1 MMEHITQNEESS
13 QKAASS
19 VSASPGGIHK
29 QPLPLDDIRALV
41 EACHRCDLC
50 EGRTQVVFGAGNP
63 HADVLIVGEAPGKNE
78 DLQGEP
84 FVGAAGKFLN
94 ELLDSANLKREDVF
108 IANVI
113 KCRPPGNRN
122 PRADE
127 IEACADFLREQTR
140 TINPKVIVTLGNFAT
155 QFIMK
160 TGIGITHLHG
170 TIHQVGRFTV
180 MPVYHPA
187 AAIYDRAKRDVLF
200 EDFAQVGRVVREMN
214 AQAC

>member
-1 MMEHITQNEESS
+1 MMEHMTQNEESS

-160 TGIGITHLHG
+160 TRIGGVITLLTLFSRIQIGINGLLD
-170 TIHQVGRFTV
+170 IQ
-180 MPVYHPA
+180 
-187 AAIYDRAKRDVLF
+187 DRIRLTA
-200 EDFAQVGRVVREMN
+200 VVSQELVFGNLVIAEMYL
-214 AQAC
+214 A